1 MALLIHLSA
10 TTNCFTWIWRWFNDI
25 VLTEKWNCKS
35 SNVFYLPSGVVKL
48 CRTLD
53 MACST
58 THSQEN
64 TSSGESDDEL
74 FFVGVSDI
82 SKQVSPLNHRDKAWS
97 NPKRERK
104 PVKIRPPS
112 PTSPQQRPAGRSFS
126 CEPPPKP
133 IIHRRAQSLP
143 SPSERR
149 RMSGRIGVRFVDS
162 LGMDL
167 ENVKVFRSGEDPFVP
182 EHVLFRLLMNAELA
196 ANKSLEI
203 SLPYLKPV
211 FPEQP
216 GDCSNFLERLCNQQV
231 CLERILCYE
240 PGIIGIVQVVNLAFE
255 KEVIA
260 RYSFTNWKS
269 CAEIKA
275 CWVANKYLEGRSC
288 DSFRFHLPVPPF
300 ILHPG
305 AVLEFA
311 VCYKVQGTQ
320 FWDNNEGQN
329 YKLVCQSYKIPVP
342 KECEDSMIHF
352 VWAFW
357 ISVCTVYAQWPLY
370 SLHLPFNLVN
380 LYTVDA
386 LCRYTFSECSPSFV
400 IHNLLIS
407 FSSV

>member
-1 MALLIHLSA
+1 MAFS
-10 TTNCFTWIWRWFNDI
+10 TTN
-25 VLTEKWNCKS
+25 
-35 SNVFYLPSGVVKL
+35 
-48 CRTLD
+48 
-53 MACST
+53 
-58 THSQEN
+58 SQEN

-82 SKQVSPLNHRDKAWS
+82 SKQTSPLRYRDKLWS
-97 NPKRERK
+97 RPTGERK
-104 PVKIRPPS
+104 PVKIGPPS
-112 PTSPQQRPAGRSFS
+112 PVLPQTRPTGRSFS

-149 RMSGRIGVRFVDS
+149 RLSQRTGVRFVDS

-182 EHVLFRLLMNAELA
+182 EHVLFRLLMNAELS
-196 ANKSLEI
+196 ANKNLEI

-216 GDCSNFLERLCNQQV
+216 GDCSNFVQRLCTQQV
-231 CLERILCYE
+231 CMERVLCYE
-240 PGIIGIVQVVNLAFE
+240 PGIIGIVQVVNLDFE
-255 KEVIA
+255 KEVII

-269 CAEIKA
+269 CAETKA
-275 CWVANKYLEGRSC
+275 YWIASKYLEGFSTGC
-288 DSFRFHLPVPPF
+288 SFDSFRFHLPVPPF

-311 VCYKVQGTQ
+311 ICYKVKGTQ

-352 VWAFW
+352 V
-357 ISVCTVYAQWPLY
+357 
-370 SLHLPFNLVN
+370 
-380 LYTVDA
+380 
-386 LCRYTFSECSPSFV
+386 
-400 IHNLLIS
+400 
-407 FSSV
+407 

>member
-1 MALLIHLSA
+1 
-10 TTNCFTWIWRWFNDI
+10 
-25 VLTEKWNCKS
+25 
-35 SNVFYLPSGVVKL
+35 
-48 CRTLD
+48 

-64 TSSGESDDEL
+64 TSSGDSDDEL

-82 SKQVSPLNHRDKAWS
+82 SKQASPVKLRDKVWS
-97 NPKRERK
+97 NPKGERK

-112 PTSPQQRPAGRSFS
+112 PTLPQPRPTGRSFS

-133 IIHRRAQSLP
+133 IIQRRAQSLP

-149 RMSGRIGVRFVDS
+149 RLSSRRIGVRFVDS

-216 GDCSNFLERLCNQQV
+216 GDCSNFLDRLCKQQV
-231 CLERILCYE
+231 CLERVLCYE
-240 PGIIGIVQVVNLAFE
+240 PGIIGIVQVINLAFE
-255 KEVIA
+255 KEVII

-269 CAEIKA
+269 CAETKA
-275 CWVANKYLEGRSC
+275 YWVANKSLEGLYSGC
-288 DSFRFHLPVPPF
+288 SSDSFRFHLPVPPF

-352 VWAFW
+352 V
-357 ISVCTVYAQWPLY
+357 
-370 SLHLPFNLVN
+370 
-380 LYTVDA
+380 
-386 LCRYTFSECSPSFV
+386 
-400 IHNLLIS
+400 
-407 FSSV
+407 

>member
-1 MALLIHLSA
+1 MSSLR
-10 TTNCFTWIWRWFNDI
+10 NE
-25 VLTEKWNCKS
+25 TEQCIF
-35 SNVFYLPSGVVKL
+35 FYLSPGVEKAL
-48 CRTLD
+48 E
-53 MACST
+53 MACSP

-64 TSSGESDDEL
+64 TSSGELDDEL

-82 SKQVSPLNHRDKAWS
+82 SKQASPLTLRDKAWS
-97 NPKRERK
+97 TYRGERK

-112 PTSPQQRPAGRSFS
+112 PTLPQLRPTGRSFS

-133 IIHRRAQSLP
+133 IIQRRAQSLP

-149 RMSGRIGVRFVDS
+149 RLSRRIGVRFVDS

-182 EHVLFRLLMNAELA
+182 EHVLFRILMNAELA

-211 FPEQP
+211 FPVQP
-216 GDCSNFLERLCNQQV
+216 GDCSNFLQRLCKQQV
-231 CLERILCYE
+231 CLERVLCYE

-255 KEVIA
+255 KEVTI

-269 CAEIKA
+269 CAETKA
-275 CWVANKYLEGRSC
+275 FWVASKFLEGLSSGC
-288 DSFRFHLPVPPF
+288 SSDSFRFHLPVPPF

-305 AVLEFA
+305 AILEFA
-311 VCYKVQGTQ
+311 ICYKVQGTQ

-352 VWAFW
+352 V
-357 ISVCTVYAQWPLY
+357 
-370 SLHLPFNLVN
+370 
-380 LYTVDA
+380 
-386 LCRYTFSECSPSFV
+386 
-400 IHNLLIS
+400 
-407 FSSV
+407 

>member
-1 MALLIHLSA
+1 MA
-10 TTNCFTWIWRWFNDI
+10 W
-25 VLTEKWNCKS
+25 
-35 SNVFYLPSGVVKL
+35 SN
-48 CRTLD
+48 
-53 MACST
+53 

-64 TSSGESDDEL
+64 TSSGELDDEL

-82 SKQVSPLNHRDKAWS
+82 SEQASPMKLRDKAWT
-97 NPKRERK
+97 NPKEERK
-104 PVKIRPPS
+104 HVKISPPS
-112 PTSPQQRPAGRSFS
+112 PMLPQVRPTSRSLS

-133 IIHRRAQSLP
+133 IIQRRAHSLP

-149 RMSGRIGVRFVDS
+149 RLSRRIGVRFVDS

-211 FPEQP
+211 FSEQP
-216 GDCSNFLERLCNQQV
+216 GDCSNFLERLLKQQV
-231 CLERILCYE
+231 CLERVLCYE

-255 KEVIA
+255 KEVTI

-269 CAEIKA
+269 CAETKA
-275 CWVANKYLEGRSC
+275 YWVANKCLEDLSNGYSC

-311 VCYKVQGTQ
+311 ICYKVQGTQ

-352 VWAFW
+352 V
-357 ISVCTVYAQWPLY
+357 
-370 SLHLPFNLVN
+370 
-380 LYTVDA
+380 
-386 LCRYTFSECSPSFV
+386 
-400 IHNLLIS
+400 
-407 FSSV
+407 

>member
-1 MALLIHLSA
+1 
-10 TTNCFTWIWRWFNDI
+10 
-25 VLTEKWNCKS
+25 
-35 SNVFYLPSGVVKL
+35 
-48 CRTLD
+48 

-58 THSQEN
+58 THSLEN

-74 FFVGVSDI
+74 FFVGVSDS
-82 SKQVSPLNHRDKAWS
+82 SKQVSPLNLRHEASS
-97 NPKRERK
+97 NPKGERK
-104 PVKIRPPS
+104 PVKIHPPS
-112 PTSPQQRPAGRSFS
+112 PTLPQLRPTGRSFS

-133 IIHRRAQSLP
+133 IIQRRAQSLP

-149 RMSGRIGVRFVDS
+149 RLSRRTGVRFVDS

-167 ENVKVFRSGEDPFVP
+167 EDVKVFRSGEDPFVP
-182 EHVLFRLLMNAELA
+182 EHVLFRLLMNAELV

-216 GDCSNFLERLCNQQV
+216 GDCSNFLQRLCNQQV
-231 CLERILCYE
+231 CLERVLCYE
-240 PGIIGIVQVVNLAFE
+240 PGIIGIIQVVNLAFE
-255 KEVIA
+255 KEVII

-269 CAEIKA
+269 CAESRA
-275 CWVANKYLEGRSC
+275 HWVASKCLEGLSSGYSC

-311 VCYKVQGTQ
+311 ICYKVQGIQ

-352 VWAFW
+352 V
-357 ISVCTVYAQWPLY
+357 
-370 SLHLPFNLVN
+370 
-380 LYTVDA
+380 
-386 LCRYTFSECSPSFV
+386 
-400 IHNLLIS
+400 
-407 FSSV
+407 